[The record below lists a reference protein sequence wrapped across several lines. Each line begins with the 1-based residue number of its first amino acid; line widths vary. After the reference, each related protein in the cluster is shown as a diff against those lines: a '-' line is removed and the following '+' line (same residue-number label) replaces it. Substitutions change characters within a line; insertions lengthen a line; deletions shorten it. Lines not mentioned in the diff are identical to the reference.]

1 MSFLCFGLAWA
12 GRVAFD
18 IETAP
23 CPWTGYEFRTSLKR
37 PLSDGYQGSR
47 NRSKFGFR
55 FYDSENYTCKKE
67 HFNGRVEDFEE
78 SPPHGE
84 CPKPCVCYIER
95 NLEHKVFLKTMNCS
109 QSGLNRNVSSDDLCT
124 LSLTSNDLK
133 EDMHFE
139 W

>member
-23 CPWTGYEFRTSLKR
+23 CPWTGYEFRTSLNR
-37 PLSDGYQGSR
+37 PLSVRFLEPQY
-47 NRSKFGFR
+47 RSKFGFS
-55 FYDSENYTCKKE
+55 DSETYTCKKK
-67 HFNGRVEDFEE
+67 HLNGRVEDFEK

-109 QSGLNRNVSSDDLCT
+109 QSGLNRNVSLDDLCT

>member
-23 CPWTGYEFRTSLKR
+23 CPWTGYEFRISLETDLTLENPR
-37 PLSDGYQGSR
+37 VLGSV
-47 NRSKFGFR
+47 G
-55 FYDSENYTCKKE
+55 DSVK
-67 HFNGRVEDFEE
+67 

-95 NLEHKVFLKTMNCS
+95 NIEHKVFLKTMNCS
-109 QSGLNRNVSSDDLCT
+109 ESGLNRNARFTENHLHDLY
-124 LSLTSNDLK
+124 LV
-133 EDMHFE
+133 
-139 W
+139 